1 MSALFQKTQYI
12 IIIRLTVDF
21 GHYKKQVHCRC
32 LNFEN
37 QGKIVKSIDS
47 VNLLNVGTLAAV
59 TFLYYCAL

>member
-1 MSALFQKTQYI
+1 MSALSKTQYI

-21 GHYKKQVHCRC
+21 GHYKKQSRC

-37 QGKIVKSIDS
+37 QDKIVKAVDS

>member
-1 MSALFQKTQYI
+1 M
-12 IIIRLTVDF
+12 DF
-21 GHYKKQVHCRC
+21 GHYKKQVGV

-37 QGKIVKSIDS
+37 QGKIDKAIGS

>member
-1 MSALFQKTQYI
+1 MVCQRFFKNS
-12 IIIRLTVDF
+12 V
-21 GHYKKQVHCRC
+21 HYYNKINSGFWKLYETSRC

-37 QGKIVKSIDS
+37 QGKIVKAIDS